1 MNSFEMELFGKRGYR
16 VLPFYKKAWSSLD
29 SLIYVLDEIYFA
41 YLNGYVPSKVN
52 VGLLFNMIYRVFN
65 YLNVKITLN

>member
-1 MNSFEMELFGKRGYR
+1 MELFGKRGYS
-16 VLPFYKKAWSSLD
+16 VLQFYKKAWSSLD